1 MTDETRPPA
10 GDERPP
16 AGDERLPARR
26 PPVEPVATER
36 FTAPPSTRRLFLTP
50 ERAAGVVRQTGT
62 ARFVGFLAV
71 SVVVLFLILYYFYE
85 LGFPAGL
92 SQSRLTAEEDAQQV
106 TSVERGYNLFQANC
120 ARCHGTNGEGGI
132 GPVLNDQSK
141 LYVHLS
147 EQYIQNVLSVGGRYV
162 CGDPKSVMPVWSNQN
177 GGPLNYKQ
185 IQDLINFIRAPK
197 NETYVARDPSLFEPL
212 TNADGSEK
220 TFHGWRDPNY
230 KPPPDAT
237 PFPDCWKDA
246 FNAPS
251 QAPNASGSPSASG
264 SGQPSAPPGSSP
276 GASGNPAP
284 SGQVGG
290 SLVPATG
297 QVQITAQGI
306 QFTTTSVEAKAGS
319 PFAILFDNQDAGTPH
334 NVDIQDSS
342 GASKFKGTVFNGVA
356 QQTYNVP
363 ALDAGTYKFVCDV
376 HPNMT
381 GTLTVK

>member
-1 MTDETRPPA
+1 VTDARPP
-10 GDERPP
+10 DS
-16 AGDERLPARR
+16 GDERLPARR
-26 PPVEPVATER
+26 PPTEPAPAER
-36 FTAPPSTRRLFLTP
+36 FTAPPSTRRLLLSP
-50 ERAAGVVRQTGT
+50 ERAAGIVRQTGA

-92 SQSRLTAEEDAQQV
+92 SQSRLTAEGDAQQV

-120 ARCHGTNGEGGI
+120 ARCHGANGEGGI
-132 GPVLNDQSK
+132 GPTLNDQSK

-147 EQYIQNVLSVGGRYV
+147 EAYIHNVLTVGGRYV
-162 CGDPKSVMPVWSNQN
+162 CGDPKSVMPVWSNDN

-185 IQDLINFIRAPK
+185 IEDLIAFIRAPK
-197 NETYVARDPSLFEPL
+197 DQTYVARDPSLFEPL
-212 TNADGSEK
+212 KNPDGSEK
-220 TFHGWRDPNY
+220 TFTGWRDPNY
-230 KPPPDAT
+230 KPPAGAT

-246 FNAPS
+246 FTNAS
-251 QAPNASGSPSASG
+251 GAPASGSPAASG
-264 SGQPSAPPGSSP
+264 SPVTSAAPSSSVS
-276 GASGNPAP
+276 ASGNPAP
-284 SGQVGG
+284 SGPVGG
-290 SLVPATG
+290 SPVPATG

-306 QFTTTSVEAKAGS
+306 AFTTTTVDGPADKAFS
-319 PFAILFDNQDAGTPH
+319 ILFDNQDAGTPH

-342 GASKFKGTVFNGVA
+342 GASKFKGAIFPGVA

-363 ALDAGTYKFVCDV
+363 ALPAGTYKFVCDV

>member
-1 MTDETRPPA
+1 MTDETRPPT
-10 GDERPP
+10 E
-16 AGDERLPARR
+16 DERLPARR
-26 PPVEPVATER
+26 PPVEPVPVER
-36 FTAPPSTRRLFLTP
+36 FTSPPSTRRLLLSP
-50 ERAAGVVRQTGT
+50 ERAAGVVRQTGN

-106 TSVERGYNLFQANC
+106 TSVERGYNLFEANC

-132 GPVLNDQSK
+132 GPTLNDQSK
-141 LYVHLS
+141 LFVHLS
-147 EQYIQNVLSVGGRYV
+147 PQYIQNVLTVGGRYV
-162 CGDPKSVMPVWSNQN
+162 CGDPKSVMPVWSNEN

-185 IQDLINFIRAPK
+185 IEDLINFIRAPK
-197 NETYVARDPSLFEPL
+197 NQTFVARDPSLFEPL

-220 TFHGWRDPNY
+220 TFTGWRDPNY
-230 KPPPDAT
+230 KPPPNAT

-246 FNAPS
+246 FT
-251 QAPNASGSPSASG
+251 NASQSPAASGAAGSPGTSA
-264 SGQPSAPPGSSP
+264 APTSSP

-284 SGQVGG
+284 SGQVGQ
-290 SLVPATG
+290 SPVPAGG

-306 QFTTTSVEAKAGS
+306 QFTTTSVEAPAGKAF
-319 PFAILFDNQDAGTPH
+319 PILFDNQDAGTPH

-342 GASKFKGTVFNGVA
+342 GTSVFKGTIFPGVA

-363 ALDAGTYKFVCDV
+363 ALQAGTYKFVCDV

>member
-1 MTDETRPPA
+1 MTDETRPPS
-10 GDERPP
+10 
-16 AGDERLPARR
+16 ERLPAPRQ
-26 PPVEPVATER
+26 PAAPVPAER
-36 FTAPPSTRRLFLTP
+36 FSAPSAAHRFSLTP
-50 ERAAGVVRQTGT
+50 ERAAGIVRQSGN

-71 SVVVLFLILYYFYE
+71 SVVVLFVILYYFYE
-85 LGFPAGL
+85 LGFPGGL
-92 SQSRLTAEEDAQQV
+92 SQSRLTAEQDAQTV
-106 TSVERGYNLFQANC
+106 TSIERGYNLFEANC

-132 GPVLNDQSK
+132 GPTLNDQSK

-147 EQYIQNVLSVGGRYV
+147 EQYIRNVLTVGGRYV
-162 CGDPKSVMPVWSNQN
+162 CGDPKSLMPVWSNEN

-185 IQDLINFIRAPK
+185 IEDLINFIRAPK
-197 NETYVARDPSLFEPL
+197 GPQYVVRDPSLFEPL
-212 TNADGSEK
+212 TNPDGSEK
-220 TFHGWRDPNY
+220 TFTGWRDPNY
-230 KPPPDAT
+230 KPAPDAT

-246 FNAPS
+246 FTNAG
-251 QAPNASGSPSASG
+251 ASGSPSASG
-264 SGQPSAPPGSSP
+264 AAQSPGTSVPPGQSP

-290 SLVPATG
+290 SPVPATG
-297 QVQITAQGI
+297 QVTITAQGI
-306 QFTTTSVEAKAGS
+306 AYTTPTVEAAAGK
-319 PFAILFDNQDAGTPH
+319 PFSILFDNEDAGTPH

-342 GASKFKGTVFNGVA
+342 GASKFKGAIFNGVA